1 MLIHDPALSAA
12 PVDGF
17 VLGRWNFVFGWRAL
31 RPAGRPTRQRGE
43 TKHHCHPVPSARQ
56 WPLPSPASAI
66 PLVLVLVLVLVI
78 ELRTASSRWQH
89 ARRQKDIKARH
100 PIRASLF
107 NRRVCATRHVRRCR
121 APIDYEHEHRCAEHE
136 HEHESIGV
144 AHNGKDWP
152 APEQFGNSLASRTQ
166 ERGLV
171 DMGCGRGRAM
181 HIITPQLCVFP
192 RPIIGTV
199 KAPSR

>member
-66 PLVLVLVLVLVI
+66 PLVLVLVI
-78 ELRTASSRWQH
+78 ELRTANSRCHH

-107 NRRVCATRHVRRCR
+107 NRRVCASRHVRRCR
-121 APIDYEHEHRCAEHE
+121 DPIDYEHEHRCAEHE

-144 AHNGKDWP
+144 THNGNDCP
-152 APEQFGNSLASRTQ
+152 APERIHVSPGFGVGVFESKIWRLGPVISCCWWATTSHSFHPQTQ
-166 ERGLV
+166 G
-171 DMGCGRGRAM
+171 
-181 HIITPQLCVFP
+181 
-192 RPIIGTV
+192 
-199 KAPSR
+199 